1 MEELKQTIKFLD
13 SIQID
18 KYIIVYMDIHDIM
31 DRIEDDYG
39 AFLEDH
45 PIFEGYVFN
54 WMTSD
59 EFADYLRKKGYRVQ
73 ENISYEVWKNG
84 INS

>member
-18 KYIIVYMDIHDIM
+18 KYIM

>member
-18 KYIIVYMDIHDIM
+18 KYIIGYMDIHDIM

-45 PIFEGYVFN
+45 PIFEGYV
-54 WMTSD
+54 
-59 EFADYLRKKGYRVQ
+59 
-73 ENISYEVWKNG
+73 
-84 INS
+84 